1 MASRAAWSPE
11 HPAYQNSNLL
21 LTHARRFGWDEASVA
36 WKDARRSA
44 EAVYQIAGVPNP
56 PLHFVLGKDAIEVT
70 RKKISALV
78 AQTSTHTKRLLRG

>member
-1 MASRAAWSPE
+1 M
-11 HPAYQNSNLL
+11 
-21 LTHARRFGWDEASVA
+21 RRFGWDEATVA

-70 RKKISALV
+70 RKKIATLV
-78 AQTSTHTKRLLRG
+78 AEIDAYEAASEGLEE